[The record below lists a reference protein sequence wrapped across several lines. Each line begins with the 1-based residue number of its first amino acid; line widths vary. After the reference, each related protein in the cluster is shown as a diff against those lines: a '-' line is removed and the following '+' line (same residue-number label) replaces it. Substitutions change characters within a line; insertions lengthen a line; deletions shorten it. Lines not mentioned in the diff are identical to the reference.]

1 MKNFNYPSPDDDII
15 AENPQEIQPQG
26 GQSYNPFDLGVSKA
40 IEQSHQNFGMT
51 RNQQHGAINNAV
63 LNFGNAIAKEP
74 VVSGF
79 KNNLGVFGRAMNPAL
94 QSYNQSEDTAIKE
107 NNALANQILAHKRA
121 EENARRQD
129 EERDYK
135 RDFAEKQFGALEQY
149 RQAKLMQDQAKLA
162 KEYGYNPDLPEGTL
176 PIANG
181 QERALYIKD
190 RKALGTILK
199 EFEELENSY
208 DNFRNNTKE
217 NVFDPLSPSGR
228 IANNAKGV
236 LGRFAG
242 IKSLREEEAQRKGL
256 QARLNKFVTTSERAL
271 KGGGVLGPTIIK
283 MFKEQGIYPD
293 IDIDSPETIAE
304 KLKSIK
310 DELKHNYKAADMSLQ
325 YNAHINPYEVD
336 NYNNTQNTVKAPTG
350 GEVVEMVDQQSGE
363 LYMIPQNEVEDALNS
378 GLTAK

>member
-1 MKNFNYPSPDDDII
+1 MKNFDYSSPEDEQF
-15 AENPQEIQPQG
+15 AERPQELPAQG
-26 GQSYNPFDLGVSKA
+26 GQPYNPFDLGVSKA
-40 IEQSHQNFGMT
+40 ISEARSNLGLTQQ
-51 RNQQHGAINNAV
+51 QQHRAINNAL
-63 LNFGNAIAKEP
+63 LNFGNAISKEP

-79 KNNLGVFGRAMNPAL
+79 KKNLGAFGRAMNPAL

-107 NNALANQILAHKRA
+107 NNALANQILAHRRA

-129 EERDYK
+129 EEREYK
-135 RDFAEKQFGALEQY
+135 RDFAERQFGALEQF
-149 RQAKLMQDQAKLA
+149 RQAKLRQDQAKLA

-176 PIANG
+176 PIASR

-208 DNFRNNTKE
+208 DNFRNDTKE
-217 NVFDPLSPSGR
+217 NVFDPLSPIGR

-310 DELKHNYKAADMSLQ
+310 DELSTNYKAADMSLQ

-336 NYNNTQNTVKAPTG
+336 NYNNNQNAVEAPTG
-350 GEVVEMVDQQSGE
+350 GEVVEMVDQSGE
-363 LYMIPQNEVEDALNS
+363 VYMIPQNEVEDALNS
-378 GLTAK
+378 GLAAK

>member
-1 MKNFNYPSPDDDII
+1 MKNFDYSSPEDEQF
-15 AENPQEIQPQG
+15 AERPQGLPTQG
-26 GQSYNPFDLGVSKA
+26 GQPYNPFDLGISKA
-40 IEQSHQNFGMT
+40 ISEARSNLGLTQQ
-51 RNQQHGAINNAV
+51 QQHRAINNAL

-79 KNNLGVFGRAMNPAL
+79 KKNLGVFGRAMNPAL

-107 NNALANQILAHKRA
+107 NNALANQILAHRRA

-129 EERDYK
+129 EEREYK
-135 RDFAEKQFGALEQY
+135 RDFAERQFGALEQF
-149 RQAKLMQDQAKLA
+149 RQAKLRQDQAKLA

-176 PIANG
+176 PIASR

-208 DNFRNNTKE
+208 DNFRNDTKE

-310 DELKHNYKAADMSLQ
+310 DELSTNYKAADMSLQ

-336 NYNNTQNTVKAPTG
+336 NYNNNQNAVEAPKG
-350 GEVVEMVDQQSGE
+350 GEVVEMVDQSGE
-363 LYMIPQNEVEDALNS
+363 VYMIPQNEVEDALNS
-378 GLTAK
+378 GLAAK

>member
-1 MKNFNYPSPDDDII
+1 MKNFNYPSPDDDNI
-15 AENPQEIQPQG
+15 AENPQELPAQG
-26 GQSYNPFDLGVSKA
+26 GNAYNPFDLGISKA
-40 IEQSHQNFGMT
+40 IEQSRQNFGMT

-74 VVSGF
+74 IVSGF

-94 QSYNQSEDTAIKE
+94 QGYNQSEDTAIKE
-107 NNALANQILAHKRA
+107 NNALANQILAHRRA

-208 DNFRNNTKE
+208 DNFRNDTKE

-336 NYNNTQNTVKAPTG
+336 NYNNNQNAVEAPTG
-350 GEVVEMVDQQSGE
+350 GEVVEMVDQSGE
-363 LYMIPQNEVEDALNS
+363 VYMIPQSEVEDALNS
-378 GLTAK
+378 GLIAR

>member
-1 MKNFNYPSPDDDII
+1 MKNFNYPSPDDEPF
-15 AENPQEIQPQG
+15 AEGPQEMPAQEE
-26 GQSYNPFDLGVSKA
+26 QSYNPFDLGISKA
-40 IEQSHQNFGMT
+40 IEQSRQNFGMT

-94 QSYNQSEDTAIKE
+94 QGYNQSEDTAIKE
-107 NNALANQILAHKRA
+107 NNALANQILAHRRA

-135 RDFAEKQFGALEQY
+135 RDFAERQFGALEQY

-208 DNFRNNTKE
+208 DNFRNDTKE